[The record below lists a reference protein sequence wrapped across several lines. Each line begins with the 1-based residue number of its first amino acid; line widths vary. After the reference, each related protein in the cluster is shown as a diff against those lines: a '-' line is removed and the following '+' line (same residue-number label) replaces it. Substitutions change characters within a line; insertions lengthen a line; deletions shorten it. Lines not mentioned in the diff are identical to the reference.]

1 MVIKSL
7 KVLYKMLSSRAFLL
21 WVIGYWI
28 AYYVIS
34 AIWQKE
40 AFGALVGS
48 LRDNVFMQVPY
59 VLFLISGILN
69 IIRASKHVMKES
81 RAGFLFWL
89 VLPVGLILF
98 FTGFFMSST
107 MRESGQRF
115 VGEGNIID
123 PPWSSERY
131 RVTGIEPGLKDSL
144 AANDVSSGI
153 FAYEPKLRV
162 MDSSSRGLKIGAF
175 PPSKFANTY
184 YHILNF
190 GIAPGVILSE
200 GGTIRS
206 EGHMILRI
214 ITPGSSDFFE
224 IEPYPYRFVVS
235 MESEKT
241 VHHGQEIPSE
251 FKLKDPRFHVRVF
264 RGERVIAEGDPV
276 RGIEVDSLKLTFFR
290 PTYWVQ
296 LEAVKDPGISVTHA
310 GVVLITIGIPMTLI
324 GTVLSRRRR
333 VYN

>member
-1 MVIKSL
+1 MVIKSI
-7 KVLYKMLSSRAFLL
+7 KALYKMLSSRAFLL
-21 WVIGYWI
+21 WIIGFWI
-28 AYYVIS
+28 SYYVIS

-48 LRDNVFMQVPY
+48 LGDNVFMQVAY
-59 VLFLISGILN
+59 VLFLISGIFN
-69 IIRASKHVMKES
+69 IIRASTQVLKES

-98 FTGFFMSST
+98 FTGFLMSST

-115 VGEGNIID
+115 VGEGNVID
-123 PPWSSERY
+123 PPWTTERY

-162 MDSSSRGLKIGAF
+162 MDSSSQGLKIGAF
-175 PPSKFANTY
+175 PPSKFGNTY

-200 GGTIRS
+200 GSTIRS

-224 IEPYPYRFVVS
+224 IEPYPYKFLVS

-241 VHHGQEIPSE
+241 VHHGQEVPSE
-251 FKLKDPRFHVRVF
+251 FKLKTPRFHVRVF
-264 RGERVIAEGDPV
+264 SEERVIAEGDPA

-296 LEAVKDPGISVTHA
+296 LEAVKDPGISVMHMGIILVTF
-310 GVVLITIGIPMTLI
+310 GIPFSLFRFVI
-324 GTVLSRRRR
+324 LSIRK
-333 VYN
+333 